1 MIKVESDMLVLD
13 SSFSKEDVLAINH
26 FVEIA
31 KRQEREYV
39 ISRIERR
46 ICFDALEDP
55 DGRCSNHGGKCY
67 DLRELINVLI
77 RGEK

>member
-31 KRQEREYV
+31 RAQERE
-39 ISRIERR
+39 RIIKLLQKQLAEQKVGM
-46 ICFDALEDP
+46 FYGDAIRASILIIEED
-55 DGRCSNHGGKCY
+55 K
-67 DLRELINVLI
+67 
-77 RGEK
+77 

>member
-31 KRQEREYV
+31 RTQERE
-39 ISRIERR
+39 RIIKLLKKQLAEQKVGM
-46 ICFDALEDP
+46 FYGDAIRASILIIEED
-55 DGRCSNHGGKCY
+55 K
-67 DLRELINVLI
+67 
-77 RGEK
+77 

>member
-31 KRQEREYV
+31 RAQERE
-39 ISRIERR
+39 RIIKLLEKQLAEQKVGMF
-46 ICFDALEDP
+46 CGDAIRASILIIEED
-55 DGRCSNHGGKCY
+55 K
-67 DLRELINVLI
+67 
-77 RGEK
+77 

>member
-31 KRQEREYV
+31 RAQERERIVKMLEKQLAEQSIGIFYADA
-39 ISRIERR
+39 ISASIKL
-46 ICFDALEDP
+46 I
-55 DGRCSNHGGKCY
+55 DGSNNN
-67 DLRELINVLI
+67 E
-77 RGEK
+77 

>member
-31 KRQEREYV
+31 RAQERE
-39 ISRIERR
+39 RIIKLLQKQLAEQKVGM
-46 ICFDALEDP
+46 FYSDAIRASILIIEED
-55 DGRCSNHGGKCY
+55 K
-67 DLRELINVLI
+67 
-77 RGEK
+77 